1 MEDCIGCFTTFYRL
15 FKGTLLFIPSNENGE
30 IDPAESLYQL
40 FQVSVNN
47 SEAVWQSSKNS
58 WGGVNGEG
66 RERRCTPRA
75 IFSGFSC
82 VGVLQE
88 AIDDFLMSDG
98 KSIEESGL
106 YKEEGI
112 GEDGIPNM
120 YKNREPRFYQ
130 DITYSG
136 KVWQKTDKKIYFIK
150 ECLTIIL
157 KQI

>member
-1 MEDCIGCFTTFYRL
+1 
-15 FKGTLLFIPSNENGE
+15 
-30 IDPAESLYQL
+30 
-40 FQVSVNN
+40 
-47 SEAVWQSSKNS
+47 
-58 WGGVNGEG
+58 
-66 RERRCTPRA
+66 
-75 IFSGFSC
+75 
-82 VGVLQE
+82 
-88 AIDDFLMSDG
+88 MSDG
-98 KSIEESGL
+98 KSIEESSL

-136 KVWQKTDKKIYFIK
+136 KVWQKTEFIFIK